1 MVVGVTGKYC
11 AGKSAVAAILVELG
25 FARHLLRKA
34 RNEVDVDRIGHAALR
49 VRREQV
55 LDRFGRDLRA
65 GDSVDRARLAGII
78 FGDRRARRDLERMLY
93 PVMMQ
98 MIGDRIAEYA
108 GGKVVIHAAL
118 LVRMGLHRFCQLV
131 VWVNA
136 PLYLRLRWARRRDGR
151 SLREVLRVLRAQRD
165 VRRSAL
171 GQQPPSMVV
180 ENRGNRARLAARLR
194 ALLERHDR
202 ARLAGLHLERM
213 LYPVMMQMIGD
224 RIAEYAGGK
233 VVIHAALLVR
243 MGLHRFCQLVVWV
256 NAPLYLRL
264 RWARRRDG
272 RSLREVLRVLRAQR
286 DVRRSALGQQPPSMV
301 VENRGNRAR
310 LAARLRA
317 LLERH
322 ELQRD

>member
-11 AGKSAVAAILVELG
+11 AGKSAVAATLVELG
-25 FARHLLRKA
+25 FH
-34 RNEVDVDRIGHAALR
+34 EVDVDRIGHAALR
-49 VRREQV
+49 MRREQV

-65 GDSVDRARLAGII
+65 GDSVDRARLAAII

-136 PLYLRLRWARRRDGR
+136 PLYQRLRWARRRDGR

-171 GQQPPSMVV
+171 GPQPPSVVV
-180 ENRGNRARLAARLR
+180 ENRGDRARLAAR
-194 ALLERHDR
+194 
-202 ARLAGLHLERM
+202 
-213 LYPVMMQMIGD
+213 
-224 RIAEYAGGK
+224 
-233 VVIHAALLVR
+233 VR
-243 MGLHRFCQLVVWV
+243 T
-256 NAPLYLRL
+256 
-264 RWARRRDG
+264 
-272 RSLREVLRVLRAQR
+272 
-286 DVRRSALGQQPPSMV
+286 
-301 VENRGNRAR
+301 
-310 LAARLRA
+310 